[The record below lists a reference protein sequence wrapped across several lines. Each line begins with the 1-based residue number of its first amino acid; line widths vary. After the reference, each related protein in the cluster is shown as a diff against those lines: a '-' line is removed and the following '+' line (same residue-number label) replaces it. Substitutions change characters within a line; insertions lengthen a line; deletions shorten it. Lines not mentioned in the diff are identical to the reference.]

1 MEVKCITK
9 EMKTETLLQR
19 YMWLQNR
26 CFLPLGFGL
35 CGFSL
40 LVASWFSSS
49 CALAVSLFSFGSLV
63 SCSPSSSF
71 SVLSSAVTGTGAAVT
86 PPEDGSFVSSANENY
101 IRIEKKSYQLTSID
115 RDVGPSSFTLELLK
129 DQATLGS
136 SSLSHKLFSSSR
148 EN

>member
-1 MEVKCITK
+1 
-9 EMKTETLLQR
+9 
-19 YMWLQNR
+19 MWLQNR

-40 LVASWFSSS
+40 LVTSWFSSS
-49 CALAVSLFSFGSLV
+49 SCALVVSLFSFGSLV

-101 IRIEKKSYQLTSID
+101 IPIEKKNHINSHLSIS
-115 RDVGPSSFTLELLK
+115 RDVGTSSLILELFK
-129 DQATLGS
+129 HQATLGS
-136 SSLSHKLFSSSR
+136 SSSLSHQAFFELKGKLTLLR
-148 EN
+148 

>member
-1 MEVKCITK
+1 
-9 EMKTETLLQR
+9 
-19 YMWLQNR
+19 MWLQNR

-49 CALAVSLFSFGSLV
+49 CALVVSLFSFGSLV

-101 IRIEKKSYQLTSID
+101 IRIEKNHINSHLSI
-115 RDVGPSSFTLELLK
+115 VGMLARVLSLILK
-129 DQATLGS
+129 LFKHQAKHGS
-136 SSLSHKLFSSSR
+136 SSLSHQDFFNREENYQGKLTLLR
-148 EN
+148 